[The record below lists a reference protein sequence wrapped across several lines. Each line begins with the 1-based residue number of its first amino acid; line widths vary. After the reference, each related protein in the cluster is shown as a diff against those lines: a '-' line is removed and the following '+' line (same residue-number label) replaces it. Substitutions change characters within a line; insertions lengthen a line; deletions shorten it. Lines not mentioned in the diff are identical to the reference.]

1 MASQWD
7 NQSNTLIL
15 DRIDLNA
22 NAGATADRISYIV
35 RGTVVGNMST
45 GGVYAPENGDY
56 EASIELRKINGEWR
70 ITSLPPGV
78 ILEKVELRNN
88 YQPHEL
94 YFLDPTGR
102 FLVRDRRWVYNGQPS
117 TGSALLSLMV
127 ELTPSLG
134 LANSMPTSGTVS
146 PPKWCGRLPAPGWLA
161 LTESP
166 LTAFPWK

>member
-56 EASIELRKINGEWR
+56 EASIELRKINGE
-70 ITSLPPGV
+70 
-78 ILEKVELRNN
+78 
-88 YQPHEL
+88 
-94 YFLDPTGR
+94 
-102 FLVRDRRWVYNGQPS
+102 
-117 TGSALLSLMV
+117 
-127 ELTPSLG
+127 
-134 LANSMPTSGTVS
+134 
-146 PPKWCGRLPAPGWLA
+146 
-161 LTESP
+161 
-166 LTAFPWK
+166 